1 MSKADDIGRDIAAL
15 EPRLDKLRERIE
27 SDFYGWGA
35 ERDLAQERLD
45 AGVAH
50 VADARALAA
59 ELRDQDERIEKKT
72 EEVEGQAAT
81 IERLDKLAKE
91 LAEEFGSEPD

>member
-1 MSKADDIGRDIAAL
+1 MSKADEIERDIAAF
-15 EPRLDKLRERIE
+15 EFHLDKLREQIE
-27 SDFYGWGA
+27 SDLYGWGA

-59 ELRDQDERIEKKT
+59 ELRDQDERIA
-72 EEVEGQAAT
+72 EVEGHAAT
-81 IERLDKLAKE
+81 IERLDKLGKE
-91 LAEEFGSEPD
+91 LAEELEG